1 MTTRSNVR
9 AVTAGVVVAAAIAM
23 MLTAARPHAD
33 SVPIMDDPA
42 GRGLTLSVVS
52 FPMPMRRPTASR
64 RRRPALTAVLVA
76 AAALPTLL
84 VAQPR
89 ILVPFVPP
97 ARTEKVAEGL
107 RTATLDSS
115 SYGRKFA
122 VENTRPKVTIS
133 NPFMDPQR
141 PFFARAES
149 IRCAADGRVVV
160 SGRAGFDTDARAVAS
175 GLWQIAPDGAVTPL
189 AARDNNKVGGPACGS
204 AFAQSSAT
212 PGRFSITSDGRVIFA
227 GDGSIQAVTGDA
239 QVVRVAGAVGS
250 CTGQPRTKGFLDGDA
265 DGARFSEAG
274 RPVEDNDGNVWVPDQ
289 DGCALRKIDRN
300 GRVTTVLG
308 KDALCNDTIPPE
320 DQPLLHELAWDAVHN
335 ELVAAGSRTVARPV
349 HDLYTL
355 VFRIAPDGTTKRV
368 LFGKKVTRV
377 SPSKHHLDG
386 IRAMTVDAKGA
397 ILIVSQLMI
406 FEQRG
411 FDVLQLMKLDEP
423 NATVVMLSG
432 TKIPKG
438 TWLAEYPYDG
448 PLDRAYFEGT
458 RDMCAAPDGSIY
470 VNDDILI
477 RKIDPKG
484 AVTTWAF

>member
-1 MTTRSNVR
+1 
-9 AVTAGVVVAAAIAM
+9 
-23 MLTAARPHAD
+23 
-33 SVPIMDDPA
+33 MDDPA

-52 FPMPMRRPTASR
+52 LEMPTHRPSAVR

-76 AAALPTLL
+76 AATLPVLL
-84 VAQPR
+84 TAQPR
-89 ILVPFVPP
+89 VPVPFVPP
-97 ARTEKVAEGL
+97 ARTDKVADGA
-107 RTATLDSS
+107 RTATIDAG
-115 SYGRKFA
+115 YGRKFA
-122 VENTRPKVTIS
+122 VENSRPKVTIS

-160 SGRAGFDTDARAVAS
+160 SGRAGFDKDARAVAS

-204 AFAQSSAT
+204 AFAQSSAS
-212 PGRFSITSDGRVIFA
+212 PARFSLTSDGRVIFA
-227 GDGSIQAVTGDA
+227 GEGSIQAVTGDA
-239 QVVRVAGAVGS
+239 QVVRVAGAVGECS
-250 CTGQPRTKGFLDGDA
+250 GQPRTRGFVDGDA
-265 DGARFSEAG
+265 DGARFSSVVG
-274 RPVEDNDGNVWVPDQ
+274 RPVEDTDGNLWVADQ
-289 DGCALRKIDRN
+289 DACALRKIDRN

-308 KDALCNDTIPPE
+308 KDALCNDAIPPE
-320 DQPLLHELAWDAVHN
+320 DQPLLHELAWDAAHG

-386 IRAMTVDAKGA
+386 VRAMTVDAKGR
-397 ILIVSQLMI
+397 ILLVSQLMI

-411 FDVLQLMKLDEP
+411 FDVLQLMRVDEP
-423 NATVVMLSG
+423 NATVEMLSG

-458 RDMCAAPDGSIY
+458 RDMCAAPDGTIY

-484 AVTTWAF
+484 VVTTWAF

>member
-1 MTTRSNVR
+1 MTR
-9 AVTAGVVVAAAIAM
+9 
-23 MLTAARPHAD
+23 LLD
-33 SVPIMDDPA
+33 
-42 GRGLTLSVVS
+42 
-52 FPMPMRRPTASR
+52 R
-64 RRRPALTAVLVA
+64 RRAMRAALCCAALVPAVLIA
-76 AAALPTLL
+76 G
-84 VAQPR
+84 QPR
-89 ILVPFVPP
+89 IPVPFVPP
-97 ARTEKVAEGL
+97 ARTEKVADGM
-107 RTATLDSS
+107 RTATLDAS

-160 SGRAGFDTDARAVAS
+160 SGRAGFDKDARAVAA
-175 GLWQIAPDGAVTPL
+175 GFWQIAPDGAVTPL
-189 AARDNNKVGGPACGS
+189 AARDNNKVGGPACGT
-204 AFAQSSAT
+204 AFAQSGVPAT
-212 PGRFSITSDGRVIFA
+212 RFSIGADGRLIFA
-227 GDGSIQAVTGDA
+227 GEGSIQAVTGDA

-265 DGARFSEAG
+265 DGARFSETG
-274 RPVEDNDGNVWVPDQ
+274 RPVEDTDGNVWVPDQ

-300 GRVTTVLG
+300 GHVTTVLG
-308 KDALCNDTIPPE
+308 KDALCDDAKPPE
-320 DQPLLHELAWDAVHN
+320 DQPLLQELAWDAVHN
-335 ELVAAGSRTVARPV
+335 ELVVAGSRTVARPV

-386 IRAMTVDAKGA
+386 VRAMTVDAKGA

-458 RDMCAAPDGSIY
+458 RDMCAAPDGTIY

-484 AVTTWAF
+484 VVTTWAF